1 MKQFTFRMMA
11 FCIGSAI
18 MLSGCSKTNNN
29 LTTPTRQNNMHVY
42 GLNPMQ
48 PSDWANVPVF
58 SKEVIAAYRQTQGIP
73 GNTSLP
79 DNYLL
84 RSPNVRDQG
93 QIGSCT
99 GFCGTE
105 TNEMVE
111 FQNSNTPSTSGV
123 NYLTGIS
130 YDNASALNAAT
141 GFQIPNTSQTS
152 YSSALSPL
160 FLYYVERCVIN
171 NGSIN
176 SDPGA
181 YMVNIGQALQGL
193 SNNTGSGAKNLTTTQ
208 KIQGKP
214 ITITYTGQSP
224 ESDYTYP
231 YSLNSSGYN
240 IATSSYG
247 NYKTA
252 PGTKAITDAI
262 AYKIAVNP
270 ANSSTSSGSLT
281 TGGYYVINSTNPS
294 DIVNDVR
301 TAIAYNLPVMMG
313 FNVYDDKNSSSPTF
327 YHYFE
332 RLGSATNYTYNPVNS
347 SNTTI
352 ISGLSLLGGHA
363 VPIIGYIKDD
373 VNLSSFGGGVFIV
386 QNSWGTPWG
395 YSGYFYLPFNV
406 LTNTSVVPSG
416 NLYVIVK

>member
-1 MKQFTFRMMA
+1 
-11 FCIGSAI
+11 
-18 MLSGCSKTNNN
+18 
-29 LTTPTRQNNMHVY
+29 
-42 GLNPMQ
+42 
-48 PSDWANVPVF
+48 
-58 SKEVIAAYRQTQGIP
+58 
-73 GNTSLP
+73 
-79 DNYLL
+79 
-84 RSPNVRDQG
+84 
-93 QIGSCT
+93 
-99 GFCGTE
+99 
-105 TNEMVE
+105 
-111 FQNSNTPSTSGV
+111 
-123 NYLTGIS
+123 
-130 YDNASALNAAT
+130 
-141 GFQIPNTSQTS
+141 
-152 YSSALSPL
+152 
-160 FLYYVERCVIN
+160 
-171 NGSIN
+171 
-176 SDPGA
+176 
-181 YMVNIGQALQGL
+181 VNIGQALQGL

-347 SNTTI
+347 SNNTI